1 METTRTATPL
11 RLIAETGS
19 LAPSIDGLDL
29 TRLPAR
35 LDDSTLARVQAI
47 AAAPLPALPPSDDRH
62 FAKCL
67 RVMLAVLPRQNTDA
81 VGGELFVEAY
91 RRQLGHFSDDAI
103 AYLAERATRECR
115 WFPTIAECLDMLGGW
130 KRCDEAT
137 RRRQMARSLAG
148 QERMARERDQRL
160 LENGGPS
167 RAMSQDEIDALPPH
181 MVKLGLAA
189 GFLREVGERVVYKP
203 GDAGADA

>member
-11 RLIAETGS
+11 RLIEGTAS
-19 LAPSIDGLDL
+19 LAPSIDALDL
-29 TRLPAR
+29 TKLPAR
-35 LDDSTLARVQAI
+35 LDDRTLARVKAI
-47 AAAPLPALPPSDDRH
+47 AAAPLPALPSCDDRH

-115 WFPTIAECLDMLGGW
+115 WFPTIVECLDILGGW
-130 KRCDEAT
+130 QRCDDAT
-137 RRRQMARSLAG
+137 RRRSAARSLAW
-148 QERMARERDQRL
+148 QERMEREREQRL
-160 LENGGPS
+160 LENGGPT
-167 RAMSQDEIDALPPH
+167 RVMSQDEIDALPEH
-181 MVKLGLAA
+181 LVKLGLAT
-189 GFLREVGERVVYKP
+189 GHLRDVDGRLAFAP
-203 GDAGADA
+203 DDAGDGA